1 MPIMVNCTCGQVLA
15 VEDVFAGKTI
25 VCKQC
30 QRVVP
35 VPNVGPDAEA
45 QPADGS
51 SVANPY
57 LQQNAG
63 YAAEAAKDAYDGAPQ
78 QYFTKKDLGAK
89 GANKTL
95 LIAVVVLV
103 AALAG
108 VVVYFMT
115 KG

>member
-1 MPIMVNCTCGQVLA
+1 MPIMVNCTCGAVLA
-15 VEDVFAGKTI
+15 VEDVFAGKTV

-45 QPADGS
+45 KPAKGD

-57 LQQNAG
+57 LAQNAG

-89 GANKTL
+89 GANTGL
-95 LIAVVVLV
+95 IIAVVVLIL
-103 AALAG
+103 ALGG
-108 VVVYFMT
+108 VIAYFVT
-115 KG
+115 R

>member
-15 VEDVFAGKTI
+15 VEDVFAGKTV

-35 VPNVGPDAEA
+35 VPNVGPDN
-45 QPADGS
+45 PAAPAAGD

-57 LQQNAG
+57 IQQNAG

-78 QYFTKKDLGAK
+78 QYFTKKELGAK
-89 GANKTL
+89 GANKGL
-95 LIAVVVLV
+95 LILVALLV
-103 AALAG
+103 AALVG
-108 VVVYFMT
+108 VVVFFMT
-115 KG
+115 K

>member
-35 VPNVGPDAEA
+35 VPNVGPDSQA
-45 QPADGS
+45 QPKAGEE
-51 SVANPY
+51 VANPY
-57 LQQNAG
+57 IAQNAG
-63 YAAEAAKDAYDGAPQ
+63 YAAEAAKDAYDAAPQ

-89 GANKTL
+89 GANKGL
-95 LIAVVVLV
+95 LILVAVLV
-103 AALAG
+103 TALAG
-108 VVVYFMT
+108 VIVFFVT
-115 KG
+115 K

>member
-1 MPIMVNCTCGQVLA
+1 MPIMVNCSCGQVLA
-15 VEDVFAGKTI
+15 VEDVFAGKTV

-45 QPADGS
+45 RPADGAT
-51 SVANPY
+51 VADPY
-57 LQQNAG
+57 LAQNAG

-89 GANKTL
+89 GANKGL
-95 LIAVVVLV
+95 LFAVIALVL
-103 AALAG
+103 ALVG
-108 VVVYFMT
+108 VVIFFVT
-115 KG
+115 R

>member
-15 VEDVFAGKTI
+15 VEDVFAGKTV

-30 QRVVP
+30 QRVMP

-45 QPADGS
+45 KPADGAT
-51 SVANPY
+51 VADPY
-57 LQQNAG
+57 RAQNAG
-63 YAAEAAKDAYDGAPQ
+63 YAAEAAKDGYDGAPQ

-89 GANKTL
+89 GANKGL
-95 LIAVVVLV
+95 LIVVVLLV

-108 VVVYFMT
+108 VIVYFVT
-115 KG
+115 K